1 MHHCEFCS
9 YSTYVT
15 TNLKNHLRVH
25 TGEKPYGCQYCSK
38 RFSRKDH
45 LYKHLFNCHRN
56 AVITEWPPNS
66 PALYP
71 MDFTIWCIS
80 EINAYL
86 IRVCWPCKS
95 FLQGIEQIIKYF
107 SAPAESYLGR
117 KIHHCPYCNYSTLH
131 KGHMENHIRSHT
143 GEKLYPC
150 TICGKSFAQK
160 SHQRRHESYFYFFF
174 TLKEIISLFILMTF
188 FYFSASV
195 TNSGVSMLVFRKEL
209 SCTYCDYKT
218 IYPTTLK
225 NHIRLHTG
233 EKPYTCKY
241 CNKKFMRNDY
251 LKYHIVTRHT
261 SVNSKC

>member
-1 MHHCEFCS
+1 MENGMFPWS
-9 YSTYVT
+9 KNFFENQKWIRSARFILLPIQ
-15 TNLKNHLRVH
+15 LKVLNFARHIF
-25 TGEKPYGCQYCSK
+25 Q
-38 RFSRKDH
+38 
-45 LYKHLFNCHRN
+45 
-56 AVITEWPPNS
+56 TEWPPNS

-160 SHQRRHESYFYFFF
+160 SHQRRHEVNC
-174 TLKEIISLFILMTF
+174 K
-188 FYFSASV
+188 
-195 TNSGVSMLVFRKEL
+195 RKQ
-209 SCTYCDYKT
+209 
-218 IYPTTLK
+218 IY
-225 NHIRLHTG
+225 
-233 EKPYTCKY
+233 
-241 CNKKFMRNDY
+241 
-251 LKYHIVTRHT
+251 V
-261 SVNSKC
+261 